1 MSGFLWVKYLNSGLM
16 ITSITTL
23 RNTVLFS
30 KLELFVTNK
39 MVLTEDVRSLKLSI
53 FMKQRLFLSNTDLEL
68 RELMK
73 KETVLIETIGVINLQ
88 DLFKE
93 IIQMEKSLIL

>member
-30 KLELFVTNK
+30 KLESFVTNK

-53 FMKQRLFLSNTDLEL
+53 FMKQRSFLSNTDLEL

-73 KETVLIETIGVINLQ
+73 KETASIETIDVINLQ
-88 DLFKE
+88 DLLKE

>member
-30 KLELFVTNK
+30 KLESFVTNK

-73 KETVLIETIGVINLQ
+73 KETASIETIGVINLQ
-88 DLFKE
+88 DLLKE